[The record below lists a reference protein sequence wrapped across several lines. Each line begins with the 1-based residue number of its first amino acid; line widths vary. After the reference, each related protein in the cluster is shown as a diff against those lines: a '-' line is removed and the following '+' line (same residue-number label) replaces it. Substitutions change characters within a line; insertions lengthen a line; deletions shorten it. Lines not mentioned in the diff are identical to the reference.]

1 MVSGFDEGYNTTI
14 ITKLLIGIMNKRTI
28 LIGSL
33 CIVLLLIGALYVMK
47 TNEGFVD
54 PPAGAALIAAAK
66 QAIVEATAANAK
78 ALAAVNTANE
88 ISTAKEAFDKATAA
102 VAAANAAV
110 SATPPG
116 SDETTMA
123 SYNTNLGVAN
133 TQLQDAKTAE
143 RTAKKEAEDAEK
155 ASRTATGAV
164 GTAQR
169 ILTDLRQSSRY

>member
-33 CIVLLLIGALYVMK
+33 CIVLLLIGVLYVMK

-133 TQLQDAKTAE
+133 TQLTDARTAE
-143 RTAKKEAEDAEK
+143 GKAKKEAEDAEK
-155 ASRTATGAV
+155 AYKTAFGAV
-164 GTAQR
+164 KTAQNK
-169 ILTDLRQSSRY
+169 LTELQQSSR